1 MPENAAGCH
10 AKMKAQERETEKFRL
25 EGKRP
30 VAVAENFGEGRDE
43 LTEIVGGKNR
53 RACEAV
59 SPLKRTQLK
68 GHGEKC
74 GIQIN
79 RQGKIPLK
87 GKKPHDKGTGGIHQ
101 KSQPFHIEPC
111 VLGKKSDQK
120 NRQHIQKSPEDME
133 QKRRPVSAKG
143 SQNDVDKI

>member
-1 MPENAAGCH
+1 MPENAADSH

-25 EGKRP
+25 EGKRF
-30 VAVAENFGEGRDE
+30 VAVEENFGEGRDE
-43 LTEIVGGKNR
+43 LAEIICRKNR
-53 RACEAV
+53 GACKTV
-59 SPLKRTQLK
+59 SPLKRTPLK
-68 GHGEKC
+68 RHGEKC

-79 RQGKIPLK
+79 RQGKIPLN

-111 VLGKKSDQK
+111 VPGKKSDQK
-120 NRQHIQKSPEDME
+120 DRQHIQKSPEGME

-143 SQNDVDKI
+143 SQDDIDKI